1 MKNKTIKLSFVTLLI
16 ISNLILLT
24 PLILSADEVA
34 CVEGVENIY
43 IITKDAY
50 AINEKIEDI
59 KLEIKSNIGGK
70 LNYQAL
76 LYPVS
81 LLTPNASFLA
91 QQVGKFSNGTAVANF
106 IYSSNTPNNF
116 KITIRVC
123 LDETKSVA
131 SCDVDKIII
140 EEKQIEVKNSFKL
153 KLNCPIRNYA
163 GSSIIC
169 TWQPT
174 DDLTNKV
181 IGTPVTIQE
190 VIVTQGESILP
201 SPITGESVSF
211 TTNIIGAVKV
221 KVIASIDGYIDKT
234 EEVIVSIQTA
244 TIIPELTVDG
254 KNQDVVGTL
263 GVGLGTKN
271 IILKVNEGLG
281 VADVA
286 RISAIIIT
294 PTSKEDIVTFIK
306 SGDSW
311 KTSYDFK
318 TAGQKYI
325 LKGTIEFND
334 INKASELF
342 NYDIITIDAASI
354 NPKTSSNIIWISIS
368 IFIIILIIVSIIYF
382 LRRKGKK
389 GKK

>member
-1 MKNKTIKLSFVTLLI
+1 
-16 ISNLILLT
+16 
-24 PLILSADEVA
+24 
-34 CVEGVENIY
+34 
-43 IITKDAY
+43 
-50 AINEKIEDI
+50 
-59 KLEIKSNIGGK
+59 
-70 LNYQAL
+70 
-76 LYPVS
+76 
-81 LLTPNASFLA
+81 
-91 QQVGKFSNGTAVANF
+91 
-106 IYSSNTPNNF
+106 
-116 KITIRVC
+116 
-123 LDETKSVA
+123 
-131 SCDVDKIII
+131 
-140 EEKQIEVKNSFKL
+140 
-153 KLNCPIRNYA
+153 
-163 GSSIIC
+163 
-169 TWQPT
+169 
-174 DDLTNKV
+174 
-181 IGTPVTIQE
+181 VTIQE